1 MSSDGVTRVSV
12 EISGSEISFETGRMA
27 KQASGAVVV
36 RQGDTMVLC
45 TAVAGS
51 LRDVDFLPL
60 TVDVEERMY
69 ASGKIPGSF
78 FKREGRPGEK
88 GTLTARMIDRPIRPL
103 FPKEW
108 RYDTQLV
115 AIPLSIDHE
124 HPYDILAMNGASTA
138 LMISDIPLPTP
149 VGAVRIGK
157 IDGNFVV
164 NPNEADLLADAEN
177 ASDLDLI
184 VAGTEEAILMVEAGA
199 NEIPEAEIL
208 DALDIAH
215 AEIKKLCALQ
225 RELAEKVGKEKK
237 VFETIAVDEKLLDE
251 IRTSHGKALDDATQ
265 VEDKLERQETTKAVE
280 AAIVEHYA
288 PSAPEGASEEQLV
301 AAKQKRSAVQMAFD
315 KLEKSIIRERIAVHK
330 KRPDGRAE
338 NEIRDISIEV
348 GVTPRTHG
356 SALFTRGQTQALS
369 VVAMG
374 TLKEEM
380 RLDTLGLET
389 KKYYWHHYNF
399 PPFSVGEAGRMGG
412 VKRRDIGHGALAE
425 RALAPMVPS
434 IEDFP
439 YSIRVVSDILESNGS
454 SSMASVCGSSL
465 SLMDAGVPI
474 KRPVAGIAMGLIKEG
489 DDYIVLTDIA
499 GVEDHLGDMDFKV
512 AGTERGI
519 TALQMDIKITGVT
532 FDILRDALDAG
543 QRRAHVHP
551 RKDGRHDPD
560 AARAALAVRAAHPD
574 DPDRPV
580 ADRPAD
586 RQGRRN
592 DPRPGRGVRVPDRRQ
607 RRRSSADLL
616 RQRRSRRRARRARAH
631 DDEGGRGRRRVRRQG
646 RQDDDLR
653 RLRRARQGHRR
664 PAAHLKRLARPA
676 RRVGRGRPQQRRRD
690 QRARGRGRPRARPH
704 RPASRRRSR
713 TSPASPSRSSPASA
727 PAAAAAAEA
736 AVVRRATAADAT
748 AALTAARVATATA
761 AHARRAVAATEVQL
775 KSEHRITTLTTP
787 GSAGGAPGVRIAT
800 ERVPSVRSV
809 ALGFWIAT
817 GSAAERD
824 DEAGISHL
832 LEHMLFRGTER
843 FGSQEID
850 QIFDAMGAEVN
861 AGTDKESTSLYT
873 RVLDGHLPRAFEVMG
888 DMVFHPRFGELE
900 TEREV
905 VLEEIAMYEDD
916 PQDKVFDVLGRAIF
930 GAHPLGRAVIGTADV
945 VGSVSREQL
954 AAFHT
959 ARYEPQNLVIAAAGS
974 VDHDELV
981 QMATAIDSLRAQ
993 DPGAPQPRVSPAL
1006 IAAPAPDFARRVRF
1020 VEKDTEQYHVCLGGA
1035 GMAREDERRF
1045 ALRVLEGVLGATSS
1059 SRLFQEVRER
1069 RGLAYSVFCFS
1080 NMYAHTGEIGLYVG
1094 TRPDNLQQASP

>member
-1 MSSDGVTRVSV
+1 MSSDAVTRVSV
-12 EISGSEISFETGRMA
+12 EIAGSEISFETGRMA

-36 RQGDTMVLC
+36 RQGDTMVLA

-115 AIPLSIDHE
+115 AIPLSIDHV
-124 HPYDILAMNGASTA
+124 HPYDILAMNGASAA

-164 NPNEADLLADAEN
+164 NPEEESLLTDGAEGR
-177 ASDLDLI
+177 SELDLI

-215 AEIKKLCALQ
+215 AAIKKLCALQ
-225 RELAEKVGKEKK
+225 RDLAAKVGKEKK
-237 VFETIAVDEKLLDE
+237 VFEAIKVDPTVLDA
-251 IRTSHGKALDDATQ
+251 IRASHGSQLDAATQ
-265 VEDKLERQETTKAVE
+265 VEDKLERQDATREAE
-280 AAIVEHYA
+280 AAILEHHA
-288 PSAPEGASEEQLV
+288 PAAPEGASEHELL
-301 AAKQKRSAVQMAFD
+301 AAKERRAAVQLAFD

-338 NEIRDISIEV
+338 NEIRDITIEV

-532 FDILRDALDAG
+532 FDILRDALAQAKEARTFILGKMAEVIKTPREQLSQFAPRIQTIQIDPSQIGLLIGKGGETIRGLADEFESQIDVNDDGQVLIYSANGELGDALVERIRMMMKEVEVG
-543 QRRAHVHP
+543 DEY
-551 RKDGRHDPD
+551 DGKVVKTTTFGAFIELAKGTDGLLHISNVSPGERVETVEDVLNKGDEVKVRVVEVDRERGRIGLRLSHDPD
-560 AARAALAVRAAHPD
+560 IAGKTVEELA
-574 DPDRPV
+574 
-580 ADRPAD
+580 
-586 RQGRRN
+586 
-592 DPRPGRGVRVPDRRQ
+592 GVGTGGGGG
-607 RRRSSADLL
+607 
-616 RQRRSRRRARRARAH
+616 
-631 DDEGGRGRRRVRRQG
+631 GGRPPRDGSSNGRSE
-646 RQDDDLR
+646 
-653 RLRRARQGHRR
+653 
-664 PAAHLKRLARPA
+664 
-676 RRVGRGRPQQRRRD
+676 RGPRRD
-690 QRARGRGRPRARPH
+690 RGGERGSGRPRH
-704 RPASRRRSR
+704 
-713 TSPASPSRSSPASA
+713 
-727 PAAAAAAEA
+727 
-736 AVVRRATAADAT
+736 
-748 AALTAARVATATA
+748 
-761 AHARRAVAATEVQL
+761 
-775 KSEHRITTLTTP
+775 
-787 GSAGGAPGVRIAT
+787 G
-800 ERVPSVRSV
+800 
-809 ALGFWIAT
+809 
-817 GSAAERD
+817 RD
-824 DEAGISHL
+824 
-832 LEHMLFRGTER
+832 
-843 FGSQEID
+843 
-850 QIFDAMGAEVN
+850 
-861 AGTDKESTSLYT
+861 
-873 RVLDGHLPRAFEVMG
+873 
-888 DMVFHPRFGELE
+888 
-900 TEREV
+900 
-905 VLEEIAMYEDD
+905 
-916 PQDKVFDVLGRAIF
+916 
-930 GAHPLGRAVIGTADV
+930 
-945 VGSVSREQL
+945 
-954 AAFHT
+954 
-959 ARYEPQNLVIAAAGS
+959 
-974 VDHDELV
+974 
-981 QMATAIDSLRAQ
+981 
-993 DPGAPQPRVSPAL
+993 
-1006 IAAPAPDFARRVRF
+1006 
-1020 VEKDTEQYHVCLGGA
+1020 
-1035 GMAREDERRF
+1035 
-1045 ALRVLEGVLGATSS
+1045 
-1059 SRLFQEVRER
+1059 
-1069 RGLAYSVFCFS
+1069 
-1080 NMYAHTGEIGLYVG
+1080 
-1094 TRPDNLQQASP
+1094 

>member
-1 MSSDGVTRVSV
+1 MSSDAVTRVSV
-12 EISGSEISFETGRMA
+12 EIAGSEISFETGRMA

-115 AIPLSIDHE
+115 AIPLSIDHV

-164 NPNEADLLADAEN
+164 NPNEADMLPDADTP
-177 ASDLDLI
+177 SDLDLI
-184 VAGTEEAILMVEAGA
+184 VAGTEDAILMVEAGA

-215 AEIKKLCALQ
+215 AEIKKICALQ
-225 RELAEKVGKEKK
+225 RELAAKVGKEKK
-237 VFETIAVDEKLLDE
+237 VFEAIQVDPQILDA
-251 IRTSHGKALDDATQ
+251 IRASHGAALEDATQ
-265 VEDKLERQETTKAVE
+265 VEDKLDRQDATKAVE
-280 AAIVEHYA
+280 TAILEQYA
-288 PSAPEGASEEQLV
+288 TPAPEGASEEQV
-301 AAKQKRSAVQMAFD
+301 KDAKKLRSAVQMAFD

-330 KRPDGRAE
+330 KRPDGRGE
-338 NEIRDISIEV
+338 NEIRDITIEV

-532 FDILRDALDAG
+532 FDILRDALTQAKEARTFILGKMADVIKTPREQLSQFAPRIQTIQIDPSQIGLLIGKGGETIRGLADEFESQIDVNDDGQVLIYSANGELGDALVERVRMMMKEVEVG
-543 QRRAHVHP
+543 DEYVGKVVKTTTFGAFIELA
-551 RKDGRHDPD
+551 KGTDGLLHISNVSPGKRVDSVEDVLNKGDEVNVRVVEVDRERGRIGLRLTEDPD
-560 AARAALAVRAAHPD
+560 IAGKSVEELAGV
-574 DPDRPV
+574 
-580 ADRPAD
+580 
-586 RQGRRN
+586 GTGGGGGGGG
-592 DPRPGRGVRVPDRRQ
+592 GRGPR
-607 RRRSSADLL
+607 
-616 RQRRSRRRARRARAH
+616 
-631 DDEGGRGRRRVRRQG
+631 EGGRPSSNGRERSDRGRRREG
-646 RQDDDLR
+646 E
-653 RLRRARQGHRR
+653 
-664 PAAHLKRLARPA
+664 
-676 RRVGRGRPQQRRRD
+676 RGSGE
-690 QRARGRGRPRARPH
+690 RGSGRPRHGR
-704 RPASRRRSR
+704 
-713 TSPASPSRSSPASA
+713 
-727 PAAAAAAEA
+727 
-736 AVVRRATAADAT
+736 
-748 AALTAARVATATA
+748 
-761 AHARRAVAATEVQL
+761 
-775 KSEHRITTLTTP
+775 
-787 GSAGGAPGVRIAT
+787 
-800 ERVPSVRSV
+800 
-809 ALGFWIAT
+809 
-817 GSAAERD
+817 ERD
-824 DEAGISHL
+824 
-832 LEHMLFRGTER
+832 
-843 FGSQEID
+843 
-850 QIFDAMGAEVN
+850 
-861 AGTDKESTSLYT
+861 
-873 RVLDGHLPRAFEVMG
+873 
-888 DMVFHPRFGELE
+888 
-900 TEREV
+900 
-905 VLEEIAMYEDD
+905 
-916 PQDKVFDVLGRAIF
+916 
-930 GAHPLGRAVIGTADV
+930 
-945 VGSVSREQL
+945 
-954 AAFHT
+954 
-959 ARYEPQNLVIAAAGS
+959 
-974 VDHDELV
+974 
-981 QMATAIDSLRAQ
+981 
-993 DPGAPQPRVSPAL
+993 
-1006 IAAPAPDFARRVRF
+1006 
-1020 VEKDTEQYHVCLGGA
+1020 
-1035 GMAREDERRF
+1035 
-1045 ALRVLEGVLGATSS
+1045 
-1059 SRLFQEVRER
+1059 
-1069 RGLAYSVFCFS
+1069 
-1080 NMYAHTGEIGLYVG
+1080 
-1094 TRPDNLQQASP
+1094 

>member
-1 MSSDGVTRVSV
+1 MSSDAITRVSV
-12 EISGSEISFETGRMA
+12 EIAGSEISFETGRMA

-69 ASGKIPGSF
+69 AAGKIPGSF

-157 IDGNFVV
+157 VDGNFVV
-164 NPNEADLLADAEN
+164 NPNEPDLLPDAEN
-177 ASDLDLI
+177 PSDLDLI

-225 RELAEKVGKEKK
+225 RELAEKVGKQKK
-237 VFETIAVDEKLLDE
+237 VFETISVDPAVLDA
-251 IRTSHGKALDDATQ
+251 IRASHGKALDDATQ
-265 VEDKLERQETTKAVE
+265 VEDKLDRQDATKAVE
-280 AAIVEHYA
+280 TEILEQHA
-288 PSAPEGASEEQLV
+288 PAAPEGASEEQLV
-301 AAKQKRSAVQMAFD
+301 AAKQQRAAVQLAFD

-338 NEIRDISIEV
+338 DEIRDISIEV

-434 IEDFP
+434 IEEFP

-532 FDILRDALDAG
+532 FEILRDALAQAKDARTFILGKMADVIKTPREQLSQFAPRIQTIQIDPSQIGLLIGKGGETIRGLADEFESQIDVNDDG
-543 QRRAHVHP
+543 QVLIYSANGELGDALVERVRVMMKEVEVGDEYVGKVVKTTTFGAFVELS
-551 RKDGRHDPD
+551 KGTDGLLHISNVSPGKRVDTVED
-560 AARAALAVRAAHPD
+560 VLNKGDEINVRVVEVDRERGRIGLRLAD
-574 DPDRPV
+574 DPDIAGKSVEELAGVGTGGGGGGGSRPPRDG
-580 ADRPAD
+580 ARNGRSDRGPRGPRREGD
-586 RQGRRN
+586 RG
-592 DPRPGRGVRVPDRRQ
+592 
-607 RRRSSADLL
+607 S
-616 RQRRSRRRARRARAH
+616 
-631 DDEGGRGRRRVRRQG
+631 
-646 RQDDDLR
+646 
-653 RLRRARQGHRR
+653 
-664 PAAHLKRLARPA
+664 
-676 RRVGRGRPQQRRRD
+676 
-690 QRARGRGRPRARPH
+690 GRPR
-704 RPASRRRSR
+704 
-713 TSPASPSRSSPASA
+713 
-727 PAAAAAAEA
+727 
-736 AVVRRATAADAT
+736 
-748 AALTAARVATATA
+748 
-761 AHARRAVAATEVQL
+761 
-775 KSEHRITTLTTP
+775 
-787 GSAGGAPGVRIAT
+787 
-800 ERVPSVRSV
+800 
-809 ALGFWIAT
+809 
-817 GSAAERD
+817 RD
-824 DEAGISHL
+824 RD
-832 LEHMLFRGTER
+832 
-843 FGSQEID
+843 
-850 QIFDAMGAEVN
+850 
-861 AGTDKESTSLYT
+861 
-873 RVLDGHLPRAFEVMG
+873 
-888 DMVFHPRFGELE
+888 
-900 TEREV
+900 
-905 VLEEIAMYEDD
+905 
-916 PQDKVFDVLGRAIF
+916 
-930 GAHPLGRAVIGTADV
+930 
-945 VGSVSREQL
+945 
-954 AAFHT
+954 
-959 ARYEPQNLVIAAAGS
+959 
-974 VDHDELV
+974 
-981 QMATAIDSLRAQ
+981 
-993 DPGAPQPRVSPAL
+993 
-1006 IAAPAPDFARRVRF
+1006 
-1020 VEKDTEQYHVCLGGA
+1020 
-1035 GMAREDERRF
+1035 
-1045 ALRVLEGVLGATSS
+1045 
-1059 SRLFQEVRER
+1059 
-1069 RGLAYSVFCFS
+1069 
-1080 NMYAHTGEIGLYVG
+1080 
-1094 TRPDNLQQASP
+1094 